1 MSNKYLERA
10 RQMRSQLDNITK
22 DFDDE
27 KALDNKEL
35 YPDWN
40 GNGIQLSVGSIV
52 YYNNNIYRVLQA
64 HKTQADWT
72 PDVAVSLF
80 VKISI
85 DEFPEWVQPTG
96 AHDAYK
102 KGDKVTYND
111 DHWQSAVDNNVWQ
124 PGVYGWEKL

>member
-1 MSNKYLERA
+1 
-10 RQMRSQLDNITK
+10 MRSQLDNITK

>member
-1 MSNKYLERA
+1 MNKYLERA
-10 RQMRSQLDNITK
+10 IQMRSQLDKITK

-40 GNGIQLSVGSIV
+40 GNGVQLSVGTIV
-52 YYNNNIYRVLQA
+52 YYNENLYRVIQA
-64 HKTQADWT
+64 HTTQSDWT

-102 KGDKVTYND
+102 NGDKVTYNNE
-111 DHWQSAVDNNVWQ
+111 HWQSTVDNNVWQ
-124 PGVYGWEKL
+124 PGVYGWEKI

>member
-1 MSNKYLERA
+1 MNKYLERA

-40 GNGIQLSVGSIV
+40 GNGVQLSVGAIV
-52 YYNNNIYRVLQA
+52 YYNDNLYRVIQA
-64 HKTQADWT
+64 HTTQSDWT
-72 PDVAVSLF
+72 PDVAISLF

-102 KGDKVTYND
+102 KGDKVTYNNE
-111 DHWQSAVDNNVWQ
+111 HWQSTVDNNVWQ